1 MIGEALPMRLIR
13 IVRLTLGIIIVAVG
27 VMAFVNSIM
36 SGMWEA
42 IAISAAIVLVG
53 FSIAN
58 VGEA

>member
-1 MIGEALPMRLIR
+1 MRLIR